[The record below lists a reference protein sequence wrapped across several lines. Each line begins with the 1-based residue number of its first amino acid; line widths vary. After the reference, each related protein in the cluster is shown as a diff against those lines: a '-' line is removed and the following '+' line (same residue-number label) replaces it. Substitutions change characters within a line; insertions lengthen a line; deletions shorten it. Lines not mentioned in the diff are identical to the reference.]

1 MQFNKGFTMNIITAS
16 KNEYYHHVGSYE
28 QIEYDYTIID
38 CSDNTEC
45 FTYTINPKNK
55 YKYTLSHG
63 DNMLYSNRDKRY
75 VLKINKEKT
84 AQEIDDIILE
94 SLKVYDT
101 I

>member
-1 MQFNKGFTMNIITAS
+1 MNIIKAS
-16 KNEYYHHVGSYE
+16 KKEYYHYVGSYE
-28 QIEYDYTIID
+28 QIKYDYTIID
-38 CSDNTEC
+38 CSDNVEC

-63 DNMLYSNRDKRY
+63 DNMIYSNKDKRY

-84 AQEIDDIILE
+84 AQQIDDIILN
-94 SLKVYDT
+94 SLKVYAT

>member
-1 MQFNKGFTMNIITAS
+1 MNIIKAN
-16 KNEYYHHVGSYE
+16 KKEYYHYVGSYD
-28 QIEYDYTIID
+28 QIDYDYTIID
-38 CSDNTEC
+38 CSDNVEY

-63 DNMLYSNRDKRY
+63 DNMSYLNKDKRY

-84 AQEIDDIILE
+84 TQQIDDIILK
-94 SLKVYDT
+94 SLEVFAN